1 MIQLIFFD
9 KNKDWLVP
17 AVSVFFVIIFAGL
30 FFLNFFIEELIEF
43 VVGIFYFFQMIFE
56 QIKPLLG
63 GGF

>member
-1 MIQLIFFD
+1 MDFFD